1 MLVKFNVHFFLFQS
15 NQKNPRLGE
24 ICKNGTVNSQ
34 SADYL
39 GGGGG
44 GGATYVFK
52 VLSIKIRDYK
62 F

>member
-1 MLVKFNVHFFLFQS
+1 MYIGLFQS

-34 SADYL
+34 SADCL

-52 VLSIKIRDYK
+52 VLSIKIRDCK
-62 F
+62 C